1 MRNLMTVLL
10 IGSSLV
16 AGTGCTSMSS
26 TSPSSPSSSGSS
38 GFKAGGTVTE
48 VPPGFSPLADARIEI
63 VAGPGLHTVV
73 TTDAAGKYTFG
84 ALSNAN
90 YTFKA
95 TREGYQDSTKSV
107 LLNRDMSSIDILLYP
122 LPPNGAT
129 ARCKTSRGVFRR
141 TRTPH
146 ACRAT
151 AASATSCV
159 PARCVRPAAAVLEAL
174 VARES

>member
-1 MRNLMTVLL
+1 MRNLMTMLL

-63 VAGPGLHTVV
+63 VAGPSLHTVV

-107 LLNRDMSSIDILLYP
+107 LLNRDMSSIDIQLYP

-129 ARCKTSRGVFRR
+129 ARCKDKSWSFSTDKNTACVLRNGGVSYFVCPGLLCPTSSSG
-141 TRTPH
+141 
-146 ACRAT
+146 
-151 AASATSCV
+151 S
-159 PARCVRPAAAVLEAL
+159 
-174 VARES
+174 